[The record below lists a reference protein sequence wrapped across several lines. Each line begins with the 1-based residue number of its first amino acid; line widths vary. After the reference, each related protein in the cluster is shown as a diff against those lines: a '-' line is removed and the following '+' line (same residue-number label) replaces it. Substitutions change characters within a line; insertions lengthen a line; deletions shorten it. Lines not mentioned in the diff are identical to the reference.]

1 MTITQLY
8 EVFKASTGVS
18 TDTRSIAKDSLFFAL
33 KGDNFDANTFAKQAI
48 ASGAKLAVIDNQE
61 YATEHTVLVD
71 NVLKC
76 LQDLSNYHRRQLKI
90 PVIGLTGSNGKTTS
104 KELMAA
110 VLNGKYHVA
119 FTKGNLN
126 NHIGVPLTLLSITSK
141 HEIAIIEMGAN
152 HQKEI
157 EFLCSICEPDYGYI
171 TNFGKAH
178 LEGFGGVEGVIKGKS
193 ELYNYL
199 RKGEGKVAFVN
210 ADDPLQVQQAKGLE
224 QVSFGKEPG
233 NATQVCPIAISGA
246 TRTISV
252 HTSHVDIHTQLTGQ
266 YNFSNIAAA
275 IAIGEYFKVP
285 INKIKEGLES
295 YEPQN
300 NRSQLTE
307 TDRNLLIVDTYNAN
321 PSSMEEALINL
332 KLFPTDSKWVILGDM
347 FEMGEFE
354 MIEHQKIADLALAI
368 NAEKTILVGRAFKNT
383 SDEESHRL
391 LKFTT
396 TDDLTSYLKIEA
408 PKNKTILLKGSR
420 GMALEKCIP
429 LL

>member
-233 NATQVCPIAISGA
+233 NSTQVCPIAISGA

-321 PSSMEEALINL
+321 PSSMEEALLNL

-368 NAEKTILVGRAFKNT
+368 DAEKTILVGRAFKNT